1 MFSSAKK
8 RDSLP
13 ADLYITVAGHQIKPS
28 SCVLNLG
35 VTFDCN
41 LRMEQQ
47 IANVVKVCYYQIR
60 NIGRIRPHLTNESC
74 KTLVHAIVT
83 SRLDYCNSLL
93 YGIPNNTMQRL
104 QRVQNCAARII
115 TRTKKYD
122 HITPVLQR
130 LHWLPVHL
138 RPTYKVL
145 LLTYCALNGVAPDYL
160 SELFNYRHVNRTLR
174 SASQPPL
181 LSIPA
186 SQTVTHGDHRF
197 AVCSAVLWNNLPS
210 LIRTAS
216 TGHSFKTLL
225 KTHLFRQAF
234 L

>member
-1 MFSSAKK
+1 
-8 RDSLP
+8 
-13 ADLYITVAGHQIKPS
+13 
-28 SCVLNLG
+28 
-35 VTFDCN
+35 
-41 LRMEQQ
+41 MEQQ
-47 IANVVKVCYYQIR
+47 IANVVKVYYYQIR

-74 KTLVHAIVT
+74 KTLVHALVT
-83 SRLDYCNSLL
+83 FRLDYCNSLL

-160 SELFNYRHVNRTLR
+160 SELFNYRTELYDLPR
-174 SASQPPL
+174 SRPFCPYRPHR
-181 LSIPA
+181 LSP
-186 SQTVTHGDHRF
+186 TVIT
-197 AVCSAVLWNNLPS
+197 VSPSA
-210 LIRTAS
+210 
-216 TGHSFKTLL
+216 
-225 KTHLFRQAF
+225 RQF
-234 L
+234 YGTICRL

>member
-1 MFSSAKK
+1 MINATLTSSHV
-8 RDSLP
+8 P
-13 ADLYITVAGHQIKPS
+13 ADFKHAIVKPLLKKPTLDKDILNNYRPVSNLPFISKLVERVVAKQ
-28 SCVLNLG
+28 L
-35 VTFDCN
+35 TFDCN

-74 KTLVHAIVT
+74 KTLVHALVT

-93 YGIPNNTMQRL
+93 YGIPNNTMQRM

-160 SELFNYRHVNRTLR
+160 SELFNYRHINRTLR

-181 LSIPA
+181 GSYACP
-186 SQTVTHGDHRF
+186 QTSLG
-197 AVCSAVLWNNLPS
+197 AAQALPS
-210 LIRTAS
+210 D
-216 TGHSFKTLL
+216 
-225 KTHLFRQAF
+225 
-234 L
+234 